1 MLLTIQRFDGAVD
14 LSVIVVCEVAM
25 INGTKVT
32 WRKERQEQKN
42 PNTAFLFRIFFTV
55 TGERDSSAS
64 PFPMMR
70 WCCTRSIC
78 AGMRTSFTSS
88 SSCGRKLEI
97 EIFSAGMSGV
107 SVGSM
112 VPAAKAKLGNTGPAN
127 GLGGF
132 SDATDESPA
141 R

>member
-1 MLLTIQRFDGAVD
+1 MGGGNQNDAHLFGIFF
-14 LSVIVVCEVAM
+14 
-25 INGTKVT
+25 KVT
-32 WRKERQEQKN
+32 VES
-42 PNTAFLFRIFFTV
+42 V
-55 TGERDSSAS
+55 SVAS
-64 PFPMMR
+64 PFPIMR
-70 WCCTRSIC
+70 WCCTRSIS

-88 SSCGRKLEI
+88 SSCGRKLEM

-112 VPAAKAKLGNTGPAN
+112 LPVAKAKLGNTGPAN